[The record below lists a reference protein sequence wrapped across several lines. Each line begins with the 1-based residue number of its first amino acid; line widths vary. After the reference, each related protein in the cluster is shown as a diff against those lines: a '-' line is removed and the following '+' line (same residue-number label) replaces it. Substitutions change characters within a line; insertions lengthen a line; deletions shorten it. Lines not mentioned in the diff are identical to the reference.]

1 MQHLNSFHLTEKL
14 VVDGR
19 KQLVT
24 LACVNHDADKRG
36 RVPTTY
42 SLTAQRGQQ
51 PDKRKR
57 NCGSPK
63 GLLSVMHQRLLPPLG
78 PILSLSTRAFMSCDD
93 PLNNLLTAQAY
104 FSKRTLVV

>member
-1 MQHLNSFHLTEKL
+1 MEHLNSFLLTEKL

-42 SLTAQRGQQ
+42 LLTVTAQRGSSRINESATVEAL
-51 PDKRKR
+51 K
-57 NCGSPK
+57 
-63 GLLSVMHQRLLPPLG
+63 
-78 PILSLSTRAFMSCDD
+78 
-93 PLNNLLTAQAY
+93 AY
-104 FSKRTLVV
+104 FL